1 MDDKMSPGED
11 HRADGGKPTLS
22 VFTFAEI
29 GSMNAVALL
38 AGFGLGW
45 LVDAQLGTIPIFIFV
60 GLFVGAACGVYA
72 TYRRIRRYL

>member
-1 MDDKMSPGED
+1 MSPGSD
-11 HRADGGKPTLS
+11 DRAGDDKPVLS
-22 VFTFAEI
+22 AFTFAQL

-45 LVDAQLGTIPIFIFV
+45 LVDAHLGTTPIFIFV
-60 GLFVGAACGVYA
+60 GLLIGAACGVYA

>member
-1 MDDKMSPGED
+1 MSPGND
-11 HRADGGKPTLS
+11 HRADGDKPTLS

-45 LVDAQLGTIPIFIFV
+45 LVDTKLGTIPIFIFV
-60 GLFVGAACGVYA
+60 GLFIGAACGVYA

>member
-1 MDDKMSPGED
+1 MSPGSD
-11 HRADGGKPTLS
+11 DRAGDEKPVLS
-22 VFTFAEI
+22 VFTFAQL

-45 LVDAQLGTIPIFIFV
+45 LVDAKLGTTPIFIFV
-60 GLFVGAACGVYA
+60 GLLVGAACGVYA